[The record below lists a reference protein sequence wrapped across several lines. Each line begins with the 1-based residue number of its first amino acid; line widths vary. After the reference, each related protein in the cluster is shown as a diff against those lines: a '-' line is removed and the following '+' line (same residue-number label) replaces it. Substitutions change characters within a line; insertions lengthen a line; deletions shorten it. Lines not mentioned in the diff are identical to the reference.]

1 LFTFNFKKKL
11 ESNDSGNEDSDT
23 YEQQAVNNLVL
34 PQNVNQQ
41 LNASN
46 NAIILINHN
55 QSEIGDRG
63 GGENS
68 GAWDLTRQVSLN
80 NNNYPTPN
88 YGATSKR
95 NYNQSSFNK
104 M

>member
-1 LFTFNFKKKL
+1 
-11 ESNDSGNEDSDT
+11 
-23 YEQQAVNNLVL
+23 LVL

-55 QSEIGDRG
+55 RSEIGDRA
-63 GGENS
+63 GGENKSNNS

-80 NNNYPTPN
+80 NNNYPIPN

-95 NYNQSSFNK
+95 NYNHSSFNK